1 MYVFTILAFMTI
13 LENAFVTFAKT
24 IKEHLADFA
33 IAIIVYTIL
42 LIILSIPI
50 IVITGQIVPPGDSI
64 SSIIM
69 TGLKNMESGSTLA
82 QSLSAQELKT
92 LGLSIAIYF
101 VGTVLFSSFFMGGF
115 INMATNGGTLKERL
129 SIFFSKGFALLPR
142 MITMFLLESAFMLF
156 ILLVGALVGVIV
168 SPAAVFFVA
177 ISALVMIFFIIRL
190 QLAPFGFALTKKP
203 VMETLVSSYEISAPF
218 FWVIAGLFFLVSIT
232 FFAIPGLTGRFIG
245 LTEFFM
251 ALETIVTLT
260 LLLPIYTEAIN
271 RKMENA

>member
-33 IAIIVYTIL
+33 IATIVYTIL

-64 SSIIM
+64 SSII
-69 TGLKNMESGSTLA
+69 TAGLKKMESGSTLA
-82 QSLSAQELKT
+82 QSLSAQGLKT

-101 VGTVLFSSFFMGGF
+101 VGTVLFSSFFTGGF

-142 MITMFLLESAFMLF
+142 MITMFLLEFAFMFF
-156 ILLVGALVGVIV
+156 ILMIGILVGIFV
-168 SPAAVFFVA
+168 SPAAIFFVA

-218 FWVIAGLFFLVSIT
+218 FWVIAGLSFLVSIT
-232 FFAIPGLTGRFIG
+232 FFAISGLTGRFIG
-245 LTEFFM
+245 LAEFFI
-251 ALETIVTLT
+251 ALETVVTLT